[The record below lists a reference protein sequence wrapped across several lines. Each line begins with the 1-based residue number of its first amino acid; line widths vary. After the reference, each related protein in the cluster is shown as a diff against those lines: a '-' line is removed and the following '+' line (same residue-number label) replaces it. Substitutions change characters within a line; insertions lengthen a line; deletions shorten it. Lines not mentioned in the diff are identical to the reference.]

1 MVSKNSFSA
10 LSSLRGLS
18 VAPGSV
24 FLGPWAGIDHEKFLI
39 VAGTVIPVHR
49 HPGTSED
56 VAILRGKAE
65 EVFYDSEGHEV
76 SRCLLSPGGDV
87 PAVHVPMGQSRSR
100 IPNIPRKARSCSETN
115 LNNMIFFPQINC
127 RIEKKLYLCH
137 RIY

>member
-87 PAVHVPMGQSRSR
+87 PAVHVPMGQFHTCLSL
-100 IPNIPRKARSCSETN
+100 ETGTVIIEVKN
-115 LNNMIFFPQINC
+115 TKYTPQGTELFGN
-127 RIEKKLYLCH
+127 EFE
-137 RIY
+137 